1 VDVRLCVPPEGE
13 TTFVYRLEDSDR
25 ASVFSQEPEIV
36 VEHGRSTK
44 TEQSAVRGDGS
55 RGPTVRSDAPPDRVR
70 AIDEESRTTAEEIDG
85 TDSVSRSSTLMAAM
99 PAYNEANTIA
109 TVVEE
114 ATEYADTVLVVDD
127 GSDDDTSDR
136 AENAGASLIK
146 HTRNKG
152 YGAALKT
159 IFEEAHQRGVTRLV
173 VLDSDGQHDV
183 SDIPRLVEKQRS
195 SGAEIVIGSR
205 FSAEAETQLPQ
216 YRRIGLAVINVLT
229 NLSMGVVFSQSRIRD
244 TQSGFRLYD
253 RTAIES
259 LANDSQIGNRMEA
272 SLDVLYHAHQHD
284 YRFAEVGTTINY
296 DVENANNQN
305 PVLHGYQL
313 VRNILRTIERER
325 PILSLGFP
333 GFLITSGGLTFITLK
348 LHQYL
353 QTGTF
358 PVEQAFV
365 SAFAIL
371 IGIFACFT
379 AIILHSLE
387 QLPQRQSEEGRAH

>member
-1 VDVRLCVPPEGE
+1 MIEL
-13 TTFVYRLEDSDR
+13 LS
-25 ASVFSQEPEIV
+25 SHSQMI
-36 VEHGRSTK
+36 HRS
-44 TEQSAVRGDGS
+44 
-55 RGPTVRSDAPPDRVR
+55 
-70 AIDEESRTTAEEIDG
+70 
-85 TDSVSRSSTLMAAM
+85 
-99 PAYNEANTIA
+99 
-109 TVVEE
+109 
-114 ATEYADTVLVVDD
+114 ATEWKQALTCCI
-127 GSDDDTSDR
+127 T
-136 AENAGASLIK
+136 
-146 HTRNKG
+146 HTG
-152 YGAALKT
+152 
-159 IFEEAHQRGVTRLV
+159 I
-173 VLDSDGQHDV
+173 
-183 SDIPRLVEKQRS
+183 
-195 SGAEIVIGSR
+195 
-205 FSAEAETQLPQ
+205 
-216 YRRIGLAVINVLT
+216 
-229 NLSMGVVFSQSRIRD
+229 
-244 TQSGFRLYD
+244 
-253 RTAIES
+253 
-259 LANDSQIGNRMEA
+259 
-272 SLDVLYHAHQHD
+272 D